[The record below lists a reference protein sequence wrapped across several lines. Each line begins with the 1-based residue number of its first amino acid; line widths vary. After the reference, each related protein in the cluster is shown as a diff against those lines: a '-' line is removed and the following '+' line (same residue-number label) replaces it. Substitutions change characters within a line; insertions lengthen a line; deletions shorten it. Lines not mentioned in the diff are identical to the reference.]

1 MNTQEQAILLAT
13 KAKNTLDKNEGE
25 FSLTFFDGTI
35 QKVKILN
42 INSFYNESGF
52 SCSLTT
58 FTNDIN
64 DTTRYDIYELKDIA

>member
-1 MNTQEQAILLAT
+1 MNTQEQAIILAT
-13 KAKNTLDKNEGE
+13 KATNMLDKNKGE
-25 FSLTFFDGTI
+25 FSLTFFNRTT

-42 INSFYNESGF
+42 INSSYNESGF

>member
-1 MNTQEQAILLAT
+1 MNTQEQAIILAT
-13 KAKNTLDKNEGE
+13 KATNTLDKNKGE
-25 FSLTFFDGTI
+25 FSLTFFDDTTR
-35 QKVKILN
+35 KVKILN
-42 INSFYNESGF
+42 INSSYNESGF